1 MKKLDEKGFGDSKEK
16 WCRSFLFTMV
26 FIITYFIM
34 LTAVAPNKY
43 DLMAGDIAEVD
54 IKAPRDIINQEAT
67 KAKENEIIEGVEK
80 VYSLKGEVK
89 IEASKNVTTF
99 FTKLINLKSSEA
111 SEKEKIETLKKLDSF
126 TLTDNNYKTLLSITN
141 EKATEMQW
149 ILLSALEKVYENNI
163 KDENDED
170 IEAKTIDDAKN
181 IANDI
186 IDVSELDENLKNI
199 LKDMAY
205 SQIKPN
211 WVFDKDK
218 TDEKITEALKLAPKE
233 YIKKNQIVVKEG
245 EPITQSQI
253 EILTELGILGDGVDK
268 GYLFIYI
275 VLAVLILLT
284 LELQYLY
291 MKVCADISWYI

>member
-16 WCRSFLFTMV
+16 WRRSFLFTMV

-43 DLMAGDIAEVD
+43 DLKAGDIAEVD

-126 TLTDNNYKTLLSITN
+126 TLTDNNYKT
-141 EKATEMQW
+141 
-149 ILLSALEKVYENNI
+149 Y
-163 KDENDED
+163 
-170 IEAKTIDDAKN
+170 
-181 IANDI
+181 
-186 IDVSELDENLKNI
+186 
-199 LKDMAY
+199 Y
-205 SQIKPN
+205 R
-211 WVFDKDK
+211 
-218 TDEKITEALKLAPKE
+218 
-233 YIKKNQIVVKEG
+233 
-245 EPITQSQI
+245 
-253 EILTELGILGDGVDK
+253 
-268 GYLFIYI
+268 
-275 VLAVLILLT
+275 
-284 LELQYLY
+284 
-291 MKVCADISWYI
+291 

>member
-1 MKKLDEKGFGDSKEK
+1 M
-16 WCRSFLFTMV
+16 
-26 FIITYFIM
+26 
-34 LTAVAPNKY
+34 
-43 DLMAGDIAEVD
+43 
-54 IKAPRDIINQEAT
+54 
-67 KAKENEIIEGVEK
+67 
-80 VYSLKGEVK
+80 
-89 IEASKNVTTF
+89 
-99 FTKLINLKSSEA
+99 
-111 SEKEKIETLKKLDSF
+111 KKLDSF

-275 VLAVLILLT
+275 VLAVLVL
-284 LELQYLY
+284 
-291 MKVCADISWYI
+291 KF

>member
-16 WCRSFLFTMV
+16 WRRSFLFTMV

-43 DLMAGDIAEVD
+43 DLKAGDIAEVD

-233 YIKKNQIVVKEG
+233 YIKKN
-245 EPITQSQI
+245 
-253 EILTELGILGDGVDK
+253 L
-268 GYLFIYI
+268 
-275 VLAVLILLT
+275 
-284 LELQYLY
+284 
-291 MKVCADISWYI
+291 